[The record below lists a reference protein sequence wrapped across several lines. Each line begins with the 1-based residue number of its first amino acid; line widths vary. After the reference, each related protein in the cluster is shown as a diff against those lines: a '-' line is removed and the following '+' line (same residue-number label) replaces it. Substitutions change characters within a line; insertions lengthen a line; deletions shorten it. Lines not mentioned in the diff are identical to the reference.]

1 MQTSPVKPKSDFR
14 AKGRRISNISDLTQP
29 GTYILLVDVHNQ
41 VQVNVGSLGKQAF
54 CQGLY
59 AYTGSALGL
68 YSTSL
73 SRRLS
78 RHLRADKKK
87 HWHIDYL
94 LSHPKVTINGIVA
107 ILTEQKLECKVNR
120 FIERVMMGA
129 IPVLG
134 FGSSDCRDCESHLL
148 LLRDETDTG
157 TLVTRLEKFVPDA
170 IVSEVAF

>member
-1 MQTSPVKPKSDFR
+1 MQASPVKPKSDFR

-41 VQVNVGSLGKQAF
+41 VQVTVGSLRKQAF

-73 SRRLS
+73 SRRLL
-78 RHLRADKKK
+78 RHRRGDKKK

-94 LSHPKVTINGIVA
+94 LSHPKVAIVGIVA

-120 FIERVMMGA
+120 FIKSEMMDS

-157 TLVTRLEKFVPDA
+157 TLVIRLEKFVPDA
-170 IVSEVAF
+170 IVTEVAF